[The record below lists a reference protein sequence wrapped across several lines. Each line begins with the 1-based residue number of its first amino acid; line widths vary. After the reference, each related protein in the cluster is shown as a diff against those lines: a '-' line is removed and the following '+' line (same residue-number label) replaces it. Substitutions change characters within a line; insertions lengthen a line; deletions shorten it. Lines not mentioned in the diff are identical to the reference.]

1 VIKLIVFDVDGCL
14 TDGGIIYGGSDE
26 EYKVFNV
33 KDGFVIVSLAK
44 LGYKSAI
51 ITGRASKVVERR
63 SKELKIDYLYQGV
76 KDKKATLDEILK
88 KEKLTLENVAA
99 IGDDI
104 NDLKLLKSIAWS
116 FAPNDAMDLV
126 KQNVTSVLKLGGGK
140 GAVREM
146 IDLIFE
152 KEGKKEEFLKLW
164 L

>member
-1 VIKLIVFDVDGCL
+1 MIKLIVFDVDGCL
-14 TDGGIIYGGSDE
+14 TDGGIIYGNNDD

-33 KDGFVIVSLAK
+33 KDGFVIVALAK

-51 ITGRASKVVERR
+51 ITGRDSNVVERR

-88 KEKLTLENVAA
+88 KENLTLKNVAA

-126 KQNVTSVLKLGGGK
+126 KKNVATVLKLGGGK

-146 IDLIFE
+146 IDLILE

>member
-1 VIKLIVFDVDGCL
+1 MIKLIVFDVDGCL
-14 TDGGIIYGGSDE
+14 TDGGIVYGSSDD

-33 KDGFVIVSLAK
+33 KDGFVIVALAK
-44 LGYKSAI
+44 LGFKSAI
-51 ITGRASKVVERR
+51 ITGRDSKVVQRR

-88 KEKLTLENVAA
+88 KENLSLENVAA
-99 IGDDI
+99 IGDDL
-104 NDLKLLKSIAWS
+104 NDLKLLSSIAWS
-116 FAPNDAMDLV
+116 FAPNDAIDLV
-126 KQNVTSVLKLGGGK
+126 KQNVTTVLSLGGGK

-146 IDLIFE
+146 IDLIIE